1 MDNEGEPLRAKP
13 KLIIAPKSLVE
24 YAIRK
29 RLATKIVLEKKK
41 PTRIK
46 LEKP

>member
-29 RLATKIVLEKKK
+29 RLATKIVLAKRKN
-41 PTRIK
+41 PRIK
-46 LEKP
+46 LRKT